1 MGIYSIQRDYLL
13 LMKEIEDNDGILE
26 NPELLE
32 RIEKD
37 FQNSSINYCYVIQ
50 EIENEINFIDAEKV
64 RLDKLKVRKQ
74 NNIKHFQRIFE
85 PMFKMF
91 GSYKK
96 TPTGIEKWKIDLN
109 TFMVEVEQKD
119 KIEIKGDV
127 EIDEGFTKYTIEAT
141 QIEYNKL
148 PADIKTI
155 LGIKTKKTNKTDII
169 NEIKRLNSQINA
181 IVNELDNDASPEEN
195 EELMSLIRQRNKY
208 ESYLITEKVQTI
220 KIK

>member
-1 MGIYSIQRDYLL
+1 MGIYSIQKDYLL
-13 LMKEIEDNDGILE
+13 LMQEVEENDGILE
-26 NPELLE
+26 NLELLE

-91 GSYKK
+91 GTYKK

-109 TFMVEVEQKD
+109 TFLIEVENKD
-119 KIEIKGDV
+119 KIEINSDV
-127 EIDEGFTKYTIEAT
+127 VIDEGFTKYVIEVP

-148 PADIKTI
+148 PVTVKTI
-155 LGIKTKKTNKTDII
+155 LDVKTKKTNKTDII
-169 NEIKRLNSQINA
+169 NEIKRLNSQIDDT
-181 IVNELDNDASPEEN
+181 VGELDSNSPSEEN
-195 EELMSLIRQRNKY
+195 EPLMSLIRQRNKY
-208 ESYLITEKVQTI
+208 KSYLVTEKVKTI

>member
-1 MGIYSIQRDYLL
+1 MGIYSIQKDYLL
-13 LMKEIEDNDGILE
+13 LMQEVEENDGILE
-26 NPELLE
+26 NLELLE

-91 GSYKK
+91 GTYKK

-109 TFMVEVEQKD
+109 TFLIEVENKD
-119 KIEIKGDV
+119 KIEINSDV
-127 EIDEGFTKYTIEAT
+127 VIDEGFTKYVIEAT

-148 PADIKTI
+148 PVSVKTI
-155 LGIKTKKTNKTDII
+155 LDVKTKKTNKTDII
-169 NEIKRLNSQINA
+169 NEIKRLNSQINDT
-181 IVNELDNDASPEEN
+181 VGELDSDSPPEEN
-195 EELMSLIRQRNKY
+195 ELLMSLIRQRNKY
-208 ESYLITEKVQTI
+208 ESYLVTEKVKTI